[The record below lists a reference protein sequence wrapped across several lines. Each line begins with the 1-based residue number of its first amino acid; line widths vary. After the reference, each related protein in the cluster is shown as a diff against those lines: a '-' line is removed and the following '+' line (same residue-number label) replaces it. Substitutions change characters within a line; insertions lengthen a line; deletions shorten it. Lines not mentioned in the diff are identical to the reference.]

1 MYDSDAKRLVTR
13 EIEYTPALYKIFDE
27 ILVNATDHKQRCK
40 AMKRIAIT
48 IDPDRNEIS
57 VFNDGTGIPVCKH
70 KSWGTYVI
78 EGIFGHL
85 LCGSN
90 FNDNKAKT
98 TGGRNGYGAK
108 LTNVYSKRFVV
119 ETYSYKDK
127 KTYKQ
132 VWRNNMSEC
141 SNPVIKDI
149 AKSAL
154 RKNASYTKIT
164 FRPDLKR
171 FKMTKLDDDI
181 VDLMTKRC
189 YDAAAVSHCE
199 VTLNGVPIQVKS
211 FEQYVKMVLPAQAA
225 EQNKIVSKTI
235 NKRWEIAVTL
245 SPDSSFKQISFVN
258 GIATTKG
265 GTHVKA
271 IESQI
276 LKHLVSV
283 MSKKAKS
290 LGLKVTKNS
299 IRNHLFICVNC
310 LVENPSFDSQTK
322 EQLTTPPANFGS
334 TCDLPKSTL
343 KQIAGMS
350 SCVHHSRV
358 REHFN
363 QKNNTRTH
371 THTHPFRSRHR
382 NCGSHHTSC
391 NIQSQEQCSTECEQD
406 QTFAWYQE
414 IGRREQCGYVVQFED
429 ITLSMTKTQNINART
444 QVQFE
449 VRNVR

>member
-1 MYDSDAKRLVTR
+1 MEQIEHILKRPDSYVGSCERLKEEMLVYDSNAKRLVTR

-108 LTNVYSKRFVV
+108 LTNVYSKRFEV
-119 ETYSYKDK
+119 ETYSFKDK

-132 VWRNNMSEC
+132 VWKNNMSEC

-181 VDLMTKRC
+181 VALMTKRC

-276 LKHLVSV
+276 LKHLVGV

-290 LGLKVTKNS
+290 LRLKVTKNS

-350 SCVHHSRV
+350 VFDHLSPSLTYSLT
-358 REHFN
+358 ESY
-363 QKNNTRTH
+363 
-371 THTHPFRSRHR
+371 RSRNR
-382 NCGSHHTSC
+382 NRGSHHTPC
-391 NIQSQEQCSTECEQD
+391 NIQSQEQRSTECEQD
-406 QTFAWYQE
+406 ETFAWYQE
-414 IGRREQCGYVVQFED
+414 IG
-429 ITLSMTKTQNINART
+429 
-444 QVQFE
+444 
-449 VRNVR
+449 